1 MNAYDRWLTAAP
13 EAQTALE
20 QLESESANVETL
32 ATTSDGDAQEVLA
45 VAIEYADD
53 QLLGK
58 IVREVL
64 AGRSVD
70 AEMKALIALGVHRV
84 AEFNLARK
92 S

>member
-13 EAQTALE
+13 EAQTVLE
-20 QLESESANVETL
+20 KLEGECADVELL
-32 ATTSDGDAQEVLA
+32 ATKSDGDAQEVLA

-58 IVREVL
+58 IVRDVI
-64 AGRSVD
+64 AGRSVG
-70 AEMKALIALGVHRV
+70 AEMKALVAFGVLRV

-92 S
+92 A